1 MMPPGLQARRDVVL
15 AGLRE
20 HSGHVLQEAG
30 YVDWQYRLHPERRM
44 RRASSQPQM
53 SIGAA
58 MCAQRALHPAVGA
71 V

>member
-1 MMPPGLQARRDVVL
+1 VMPPGLQARRDVVL

-44 RRASSQPQM
+44 RRASSQPQ
-53 SIGAA
+53 
-58 MCAQRALHPAVGA
+58 
-71 V
+71 